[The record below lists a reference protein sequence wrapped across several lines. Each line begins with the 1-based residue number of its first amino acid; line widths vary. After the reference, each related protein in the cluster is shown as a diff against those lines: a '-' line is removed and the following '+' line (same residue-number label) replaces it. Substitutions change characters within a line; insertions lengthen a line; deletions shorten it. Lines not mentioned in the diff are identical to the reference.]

1 VPTHSPRLS
10 MALRLIAPALLL
22 LALTVAAAAEPL
34 VLPGPTGWQVWRADQ
49 AQAHGA
55 WQAGVPDADGS
66 RYLQPDESGDA
77 WLDFSFATEEP
88 LTLQVRPEW
97 WRTGEQKLARRF
109 PYPLARQ
116 FGPTA
121 LAAVGAEVFA
131 LAPAA
136 GRVVVIDAATEK
148 PVAAI
153 DVGGYLTD
161 LVADPDQGRIYLADA
176 QGSRL
181 VAIDCAS
188 RRLLGTL
195 DVAGRP
201 WALALLDGKLYVAC
215 RDGKRVVAFDTT
227 SGDQTGEA
235 RLALSPVSLE
245 VAGSPARV
253 VVRFEDQVYDPLRL
267 TALVPDQVQCPP
279 PSTLPSKPQ
288 PPCGGPDCGCVWVE
302 FPSPLTLDFVSRK
315 GRTSVSLAAPIAKMF
330 TTPPPGF
337 TAADLQYAS
346 LYLGSDKKRHV
357 FFTVP
362 NAGEVWEVTDD
373 GVMLDPIALGGTPTG
388 LSIDTS
394 AGKLY
399 VADSAN
405 DHVSVVDVATRKVER
420 TLRVT
425 GHPTSLTAVKQLA
438 WQREENRPPLQV
450 NRLYVA
456 CTAPNSLAVLDLG
469 SGKEVRRLPLSGE
482 AAEVQLVPMP
492 NTGWWP
498 ELADDRVPLALQP
511 KLAVAA
517 RPALLDPETFQI
529 TAAPETAAPL
539 APARAS
545 LALAVG
551 GQTKT
556 FAAQDDL
563 LVHVDGTRL
572 IDVTAMADPQRLP
585 EPPLTK
591 ADTPGTITLSLDG
604 GPEYDW
610 AKGVW
615 VAPESKMLQVNGS
628 DEFWRHNAAA
638 FTVPA
643 GEHVLRVRA
652 HSPYA
657 RLQGVALR
665 RAPESQLALSLLPEP
680 RARHA
685 QVPLPS
691 YQGLFYDQ
699 EPVQFT
705 LAISNAGPASVD
717 LALSHELRNYLGAVV
732 ASAPPATVTVPAGA
746 TITQRLDFAPA
757 DMGRFTL
764 TVTAVSPQGE
774 ERAEARF
781 VRLPRLEHPRLFW
794 RKDDEPAIRARIARY
809 PNLFRR
815 YADWLERNVTR
826 EGNFPERFLP
836 PGLTAA
842 ACESAAPEGMEAGL
856 KHDACAWRMYEL
868 GWRILATQFAG
879 LYLKPSSHV
888 LQQKLSWLQSQEKTD
903 AYVQPHH
910 HGPFFPGAA
919 ATVVDLAPD
928 SARESMPLWK
938 QFRGDQG
945 QMNTPAWTLV
955 TIEPPLDPM
964 ERAMLYEF
972 ATWISNAERYFDA
985 HRGARGGLWW
995 SDPYTSCHCPMQGY
1009 AILFMMARNVL
1020 GEPRLFDDPIFRGYF
1035 TFQRYADPLQDN
1047 RTIQPRR
1054 RNPNGE
1060 PWRWIVSALS
1070 HHPVE
1075 KSIYDWEGWIR
1086 AMEGP
1091 MNDEQAEVDR
1101 LMSLQGRP
1109 LTVPLLEGYKTDGAT
1124 SFVSGVAVPIALALG
1139 WYEPEAEEVKLEDT
1153 PASAVFDGEG
1163 WAAMRSGWGKDATE
1177 VTLISGVRDHT
1188 TRHKPNHLTI
1198 AQDGEYLLG
1207 TPALWP
1213 DDGNNVAIWSN
1224 SVVVDDGWEDQW
1236 TMNLVPP
1243 RHGEHVIIDRFSPAA
1258 WTYLARDRTL
1268 TPYQPAENGWGAGLN
1283 LHGHTE
1289 TLFMQEGD
1297 LLAYQSWPE
1306 VDYAAGDASN
1316 AWPVDKVSRIDRQV
1330 VFVKPDVVV
1339 VYDRVKL
1346 GPEGHGTRWLA
1357 ATGPEVKLNGPTFRI
1372 RSGAAS
1378 LQGRFVLP
1386 AVKLTVTAPKD
1397 ENGWI
1402 WKGQRRLEARP
1413 VREESE
1419 TEYLVLMRV
1428 GGADAPLPAPELRL
1442 SGGRTGLKY
1451 AAAGRTIEV
1460 QFYRTAAAGGEVAI
1474 TDAAGARHY
1483 QLHQGVDSSYANW
1496 SDSPLYRR
1504 WSSEARF
1511 DFVIA
1516 DGK

>member
-1 VPTHSPRLS
+1 MHTRPSRLPT
-10 MALRLIAPALLL
+10 ALRLIAPVLLL
-22 LALTVAAAAEPL
+22 VALAAAAAAEPL
-34 VLPGPTGWQVWRADQ
+34 ALPGPTGWQVWRADQ
-49 AQAHGA
+49 AQPHGS

-66 RYLQPDESGDA
+66 RYLQPSGSGEA
-77 WLDFSFATEEP
+77 WLDFAFTAEESV
-88 LTLQVRPEW
+88 TLQVRPEW

-136 GRVVVIDAATEK
+136 GRVVVIDAVTEK

-161 LVADPDQGRIYLADA
+161 LVADPDQGRIYLADP

-201 WALALLDGKLYVAC
+201 WALALLDGKLYVAF
-215 RDGKRVVAFDTT
+215 REGKRVVAFDTT
-227 SGDQTGEA
+227 SGDAVGEA
-235 RLALSPVSLE
+235 KFDLPPVSLE

-253 VVRFEDQVYDPLRL
+253 VVRFEDQVYDPLGL
-267 TALVPDQVQCPP
+267 DPLAPDQVQYPL
-279 PSTLPSKPQ
+279 PSTLPSKAQ
-288 PPCGGPDCGCVWVE
+288 PPCGGPDCNCTWVE
-302 FPSPLTLDFVSRK
+302 FTSPLAMDLVTNK
-315 GRTSVSLAAPIAKMF
+315 GRKSVSLATAVAKLSPP
-330 TTPPPGF
+330 PPPGF
-337 TAADLQYAS
+337 TAADLKYAS
-346 LYLGSDKKRHV
+346 VFMEAEKKRHI

-362 NAGEVWEVTDD
+362 NAGEVWEITGD
-373 GVMLDPIALGGTPTG
+373 GVVLDPIASGGTPTG
-388 LSIDTS
+388 LYMD
-394 AGKLY
+394 AAAKLY
-399 VADSAN
+399 IADPSE
-405 DHVSVVDVATRKVER
+405 DRVSVLDVATRKVER
-420 TLRVT
+420 TLKVT
-425 GHPTSLTAVKQLA
+425 GHPTSLVAVKQLA
-438 WQREENRPPLQV
+438 WQREEIRPPLQV

-456 CTAPNSLAVLDLG
+456 CTAPNSLAVIDLG
-469 SGKEVRRLPLSGE
+469 SGKEIKRLPLPGE
-482 AAEVQLVPMP
+482 ASAVQLVPMP

-498 ELADDRVPLALQP
+498 ELADDRIALALQP
-511 KLAVAA
+511 RIAVAV
-517 RPALLDPETFQI
+517 RPALLDPETLEVA
-529 TAAPETAAPL
+529 AAPETASPL
-539 APARAS
+539 APARGA
-545 LALAVG
+545 LALTVG
-551 GQTKT
+551 GQAKT

-563 LVHVDGTRL
+563 LVRVDGKRFL
-572 IDVTAMADPQRLP
+572 DLSAMADPQRLAA
-585 EPPLTK
+585 PPLTE
-591 ADTPGTITLSLDG
+591 ADAPGTITISLDG

-638 FTVPA
+638 FAVPA

-652 HSPYA
+652 HSAYA

-665 RAPESQLALSLLPEP
+665 RAPESQLTLSLLPEP
-680 RARHA
+680 RERHA

-705 LAISNAGPASVD
+705 LVIGNAGAAPVD
-717 LALSHELRNYLGAVV
+717 LALSHQLRNYLGAVV
-732 ASAPPATVTVPAGA
+732 ASAAPA
-746 TITQRLDFAPA
+746 TITIPAGETITKRLDFAPA
-757 DMGRFTL
+757 DTGRFTL
-764 TVTAVSPQGE
+764 TVLAVSPQGE
-774 ERAEARF
+774 ERTEARF
-781 VRLPRLEHPRLFW
+781 VRVPKLEHPRLFW
-794 RKDDEPAIRARIARY
+794 RKDEEPAIRARIARY

-815 YADWLERNVTR
+815 YAEWLERSVTK

-836 PGLTAA
+836 PGLTAE
-842 ACESAAPEGMEAGL
+842 ACRSAAPADMADGL
-856 KHDACAWRMYEL
+856 KQDACAWRMYEL
-868 GWRILATQFAG
+868 GWRILATEFAG
-879 LYLKPSSHV
+879 LYLKPGSPV
-888 LQQKLSWLQSQEKTD
+888 LQQRMAWLRSQEKTD
-903 AYVQPHH
+903 SYVQNHH
-910 HGPFFPGAA
+910 HGPFFPGAE

-928 SARESMPLWK
+928 GARESLPLWK

-945 QMNTPAWTLV
+945 QMNTPSWTLV

-972 ATWISNAERYFDA
+972 ATWMNNAERYFDT
-985 HRGARGGLWW
+985 HRGSRGGLWW
-995 SDPYTSCHCPMQGY
+995 SDPYTGCHCPMQGY
-1009 AILFMMARNVL
+1009 TIEFMMARNVL
-1020 GEPRLFDDPIFRGYF
+1020 GEPRLFEDPIFRGYL
-1035 TFQRYADPLQDN
+1035 TFQRYADPLEDSESL
-1047 RTIQPRR
+1047 QPMR

-1060 PWRWIVSALS
+1060 PWRWIMSALS
-1070 HHPVE
+1070 RQPVE
-1075 KSIYDWEGWIR
+1075 KSIYDWEGWIQ
-1086 AMEGP
+1086 AMDGP
-1091 MNDEQAEVDR
+1091 MNDETAEVDR

-1109 LTVPLLEGYKTDGAT
+1109 FTAPLLEGYKTGGAT
-1124 SFVSGVAVPIALALG
+1124 NFVSGVAVPIALALG

-1163 WAAMRSGWGKDATE
+1163 WAAMRSGWDHDAAE
-1177 VTLISGVRDHT
+1177 VTFVSGVRDHT

-1198 AQDGEYLLG
+1198 AQGGEYLLG
-1207 TPALWP
+1207 TPALWG

-1224 SVVVDDGWEDQW
+1224 SVVVDDEWEDQW

-1258 WTYLARDRTL
+1258 WTYIARDRTL

-1289 TLFMQEGD
+1289 SLFMQEGD

-1316 AWPVDKVSRIDRQV
+1316 AWPVAKVRQIDRQV

-1339 VYDRVKL
+1339 VYDRVAL

-1357 ATGPEVKLNGPTFRI
+1357 AVGPEVKLNGPTFRI
-1372 RSGAAS
+1372 RNRAAS
-1378 LQGRFVLP
+1378 LQGRFLLP
-1386 AVKLTVTAPKD
+1386 QVRLTATAPKD
-1397 ENGWI
+1397 ENGWV
-1402 WKGQRRLEARP
+1402 WKGQHRLEARP
-1413 VREESE
+1413 VREEPE
-1419 TEYLVLMRV
+1419 TEYLVLMRL
-1428 GGADAPLPAPELRL
+1428 GGEDTPLPAPVLNL

-1451 AAAGRTIEV
+1451 AAGGRTIEV
-1460 QFYRTAAAGGEVAI
+1460 QFYRTAAAGGEVVV
-1474 TDAAGARHY
+1474 TDAAGARRY
-1483 QLHQGVDSSYANW
+1483 QLHQGIDNTYANW
-1496 SDSPLYRR
+1496 SSAPLYRR
-1504 WSSEARF
+1504 WSTEARF